1 MLKLPTHSGF
11 HDLFLKYYTVRTDQK
26 SKLKLVET
34 EAKYIPHNTPI
45 HDRAP
50 SWLAHTTPIHDRAPS
65 WLAHNTPIHD
75 RALFWLAHNT
85 PIDDRAP
92 SWLDKGVSELL
103 IVV

>member
-45 HDRAP
+45 HDRA
-50 SWLAHTTPIHDRAPS
+50 
-65 WLAHNTPIHD
+65 
-75 RALFWLAHNT
+75 LFWLAHNT

-103 IVV
+103 AKRKRTKRQTMVKIKRTKRKTIIKIKAID